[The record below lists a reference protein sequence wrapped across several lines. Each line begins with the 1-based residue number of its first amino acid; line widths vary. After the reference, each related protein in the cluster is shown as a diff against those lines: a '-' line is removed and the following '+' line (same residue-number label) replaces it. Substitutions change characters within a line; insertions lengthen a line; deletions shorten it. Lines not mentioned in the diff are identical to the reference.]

1 MSRVFTFMALI
12 WGLAGQ
18 AGPVQAQTQGFSGL
32 ARIDAAASRITDTED
47 GGAVIAFSLSQGVPY
62 RLFTLND
69 PARLVLDFQEV
80 DWRGLTS
87 KDLLQGEQITR
98 AQFGTYVPGWSRMVL
113 ALAQPMVVRGAALDI
128 DVVTA
133 RADLRLDLTPVS
145 AEVFAAHAGAPTDP
159 RWDLPAAEV
168 LPPVP
173 KRSPD
178 APLLVV
184 LDPGHGGIDPGAE
197 VMSDTGA
204 VIEKDL
210 ILGFAIELGE
220 VLVRS
225 GRFQVQLTRDGDYFV
240 SLERRIALA
249 HRAGADLFVSLHAD
263 ALSEGLAHGATVHV
277 LSREASDVASAKL
290 AERHDRSDLLAGV
303 DLSDADDRVTGVLL
317 DLARQET
324 QPRSD
329 ALARALVDGMANQ
342 GGPMNRRSLRSA
354 GFSVLKAADIPSVL
368 IEIGF
373 LSSPRDL
380 QNLQDPQWRA
390 QMARGILNGLVN
402 WREEDTALRAL
413 VRQ

>member
-1 MSRVFTFMALI
+1 MRKALKLIAVVLAMS
-12 WGLAGQ
+12 GLGA
-18 AGPVQAQTQGFSGL
+18 PSFAQTEGFSGL
-32 ARIDAAASRITDTED
+32 ARIDPASSRIEDHGTD
-47 GGAVIAFSLSQGVPY
+47 GASIVLSLSQGVPY
-62 RLFTLND
+62 RLFTLTD
-69 PARLVLDFQEV
+69 PPRLVLDFQEV

-87 KDLLQGEQITR
+87 ETLLQGQLVTQ

-113 ALAQPMVVRGAALDI
+113 EMAEPLKVQSAALDI
-128 DVVTA
+128 NAVTA
-133 RADLRLDLTPVS
+133 QAKLKLELTKVS
-145 AEVFAAHAGAPTDP
+145 VEVFADNAGAPTDP

-168 LPPVP
+168 LSAPVI
-173 KRSPD
+173 RGDD
-178 APLLVV
+178 APLLIV

-197 VMSDTGA
+197 VKGEGGA
-204 VIEKDL
+204 VVEKDL
-210 ILGFAIELGE
+210 ILGFAIELGDL
-220 VLVRS
+220 LVRS

-249 HRAGADLFVSLHAD
+249 HQAGADLFVSLHAD

-277 LSREASDVASAKL
+277 LSPEASDVASAKL

-303 DLSDADDRVTGVLL
+303 DLSDADDRVTGILL

-329 ALARALVDGMANQ
+329 ALAQALVDGMENQ
-342 GGPMNRRSLRSA
+342 GGPMNRRPLRSA

-373 LSSPRDL
+373 MSSPRDL
-380 QNLQDPQWRA
+380 ENLQNPEWRA
-390 QMARGILNGLVN
+390 KMARGILNGLVA
-402 WREEDTALRAL
+402 WREEDAARRAL